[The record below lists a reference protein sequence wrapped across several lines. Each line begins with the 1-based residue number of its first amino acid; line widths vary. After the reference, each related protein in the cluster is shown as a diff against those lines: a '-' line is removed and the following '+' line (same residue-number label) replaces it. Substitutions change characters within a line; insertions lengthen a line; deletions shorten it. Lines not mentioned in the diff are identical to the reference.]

1 MRRRLLS
8 LALAAGLLV
17 PAAAPA
23 DPLSVFQP
31 TRVRPISITPADER
45 ALRALPPLDA
55 FGTLRGT
62 RSPGFDEWSS
72 ATEAARA
79 AGHRLRLPSHVPVSV
94 AGTVRYEVTQTA
106 RTTFTFSAAKAA
118 AWAKDQKIALAS
130 FPAGLDGTTYTAT
143 VAPVAIVTY
152 GTPPRRGAHERGVRR
167 GAFLTVV
174 QARVP
179 RIVAR
184 GASLETLVAWFT
196 RQPGISPALAAQ
208 VRAIGDP
215 TQTLPIPVRFDRN
228 TAQSVAVDGVQGL
241 AIGDE
246 TGIGSAIVWTKDGT
260 LYAVGGTFA
269 QSSLVALAGELR

>member
-1 MRRRLLS
+1 MRHFVA
-8 LALAAGLLV
+8 LALAVGTFA
-17 PAAAPA
+17 PAAVPA

-62 RSPGFDEWSS
+62 RSPGFDEVGS
-72 ATEAARA
+72 AREAARA
-79 AGHRLRLPSHVPVSV
+79 AGRPLRLPAHVPVSV
-94 AGTVRYEVTQTA
+94 AGAVRYEVTQPT

-118 AWAKDQKIALAS
+118 AWAKEEKVALVP
-130 FPAGLDGTTYTAT
+130 FPPGLDGTSYTAT
-143 VAPVAIVTY
+143 LAPVAIVTY
-152 GTPPRRGAHERGVRR
+152 GTPPRRSHERGARR
-167 GAFLTVV
+167 GAYLTVV
-174 QARVP
+174 QAPVP
-179 RIVAR
+179 RVVAR
-184 GASLETLVAWFT
+184 GASLETLVTWFT

-228 TAQSVAVDGVQGL
+228 TATSIDVDGVEGL

-246 TGIGSAIVWTKDGT
+246 TGIGSAIVWTKGGT

-269 QSSLVALAGELR
+269 QSSLLALAGGLR